1 MTALASAYQRR
12 DPGVQLVLLERADT
26 LARQALVNQDV
37 DIAAL
42 SWLPPDALPEGSWHA
57 VFARDGLAVIVNPQ
71 NGLPGVTTEQLQQ
84 LFQDRLEDWTSWEGR
99 PGAPKLVTRSE
110 ASGDYAFFQQRVM
123 GNARVALTALL
134 APSTD
139 AMLNLVAEDPL
150 AVGYVPASRVD
161 GRVRTLTV
169 DGVPPA
175 PEAIAAGLY
184 PLTRA
189 YYLAMLAEPQ
199 GAARAFTQWVLS
211 PEGQA
216 ILQRQGLLE
225 VGK

>member
-1 MTALASAYQRR
+1 MTALASAYQRQN
-12 DPGVQLVLLERADT
+12 PAVQMVLLERADT
-26 LARQALVNQDV
+26 LAVQALKNKDV
-37 DIAAL
+37 DIAVL
-42 SWLPPDALPEGSWHA
+42 SWLSSQTLPEGGWHA

-71 NGLPGVTTEQLQQ
+71 NGVPGVTMEQLQQ
-84 LFQDRLEDWTSWEGR
+84 LFQDRLEDWSLWDGM

-110 ASGDYAFFQQRVM
+110 ASGDYIFFQRRVM
-123 GNARVALTALL
+123 QNARVALTALL

-150 AVGYVPASRVD
+150 AVGYVAASRVN

-175 PEAIAAGLY
+175 PEAMAAGLY

-189 YYLAMLAEPQ
+189 YYLVTLEEPQ
-199 GAARAFTQWVLS
+199 GAVRAFSQWVLS

-216 ILQRQGLLE
+216 IVQRHGLLAAE
-225 VGK
+225 